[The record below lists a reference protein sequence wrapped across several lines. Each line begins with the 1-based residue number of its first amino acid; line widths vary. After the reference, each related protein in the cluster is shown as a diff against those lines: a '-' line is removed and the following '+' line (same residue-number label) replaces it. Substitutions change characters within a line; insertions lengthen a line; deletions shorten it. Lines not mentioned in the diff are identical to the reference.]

1 MFCKTGYGGLMH
13 PREIKIL
20 MALVKETAY
29 LSEEDLCLAEDILDN
44 LGPNRVVLANRAAK
58 ESGFVDRLQE
68 HYETQRK
75 KQLKVMDSILTTRK
89 MPTDRQEQ
97 LRKTYEELKE
107 LEFGEGKLAIKNHY
121 NNEIYERSLSNVR
134 GRHVDL
140 IGLLGWDTLHS
151 DWKEIQLMGD
161 LLLRAGVEKVDLY
174 LPYLPYQREDKKD
187 EGRVPIAAKQIFN
200 DIKNA
205 FLDKLDRLVTF
216 ELHAPQSQGYLDIP
230 VDHLNCNNLF
240 ANYILSEHFQEKYAS
255 KDYVVV
261 SPDVGHAKPAKK
273 FAEILGVD
281 YVIIDKG
288 RAAHG
293 EASVNDRNIE
303 EKVKNRICLLIDDMC
318 DTGGTLIKAYHNI
331 MSYGAS
337 GVVALAGHAIFSPK
351 EDKIPAEQKLKE
363 CGIHVVV
370 TDTIPRFAKEHYK
383 QNEDWLTVLTVTKK
397 LAKVMIAN
405 RLNSS
410 VGAVIDRNRSN
421 ICTAR
426 EKKEMMYI
434 EDVVVR
440 Y

>member
-1 MFCKTGYGGLMH
+1 MH
-13 PREIKIL
+13 PRELNIL
-20 MALVKETAY
+20 LSLVKETTDI
-29 LSEEDLCLAEDILDN
+29 SEEDLGLAEDILSN
-44 LGPNRVVLANRAAK
+44 LGPNRIVLANRAAK
-58 ESGFVDRLQE
+58 ESGFVDRLEQ
-68 HYETQRK
+68 HYETERRR
-75 KQLKVMDSILTTRK
+75 QLKIMDAMLTTRK
-89 MPTDRQEQ
+89 IPTDRQDQ
-97 LRKTYEELKE
+97 LKKTYEELKE
-107 LEFGEGKLAIKNHY
+107 LEFGEGKPDIKNHN
-121 NNEIYERSLSNVR
+121 NNEIYVRSLSNVR

-140 IGLLGWDTLHS
+140 IGLLGWGTVHS

-161 LLLRAGVEKVDLY
+161 MLLRAGVEKVDLY

-200 DIKNA
+200 DIKNS
-205 FLDKLDRLVTF
+205 FQDKLERLVTF

-240 ANYILSEHFQEKYAS
+240 ANYVLSNHFQEKYAG
-255 KDYVVV
+255 KEYVVV

-273 FAEILGVD
+273 FAELLGVE

-288 RAAHG
+288 REAHG

-303 EKVKNRICLLIDDMC
+303 EKVKNKICLLIDDMC
-318 DTGGTLIKAYHNI
+318 DTGGTLIEANKNI
-331 MSYGAS
+331 MSYGAA
-337 GVVALAGHAIFSPK
+337 GVVALAGHEIFSPK

-370 TDTIPRFAKEHYK
+370 TDTIPRFTKEHYK

-421 ICTAR
+421 IYTAR
-426 EKKEMMYI
+426 EQKERMYI